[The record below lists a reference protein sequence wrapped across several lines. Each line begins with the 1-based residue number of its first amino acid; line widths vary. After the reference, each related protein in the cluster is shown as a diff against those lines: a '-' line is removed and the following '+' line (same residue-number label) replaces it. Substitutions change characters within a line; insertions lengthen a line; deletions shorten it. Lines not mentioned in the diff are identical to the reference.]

1 MEICVQVCLLVQS
14 RAAGQRLVQMHTK
27 VPGILV
33 LLLQCVWGVGW
44 ENAYSVAGPGEDSKW
59 MLDTFLDCSP
69 VCLFTEAGMHVE
81 PRTHWFWAVWLTSL
95 PQAFT
100 ISTSWVLGLQGPPNK
115 LDILWVL
122 VSKPQSSAL
131 NNKYPLG
138 HLPTHI
144 IILFSRQII
153 SSSQNFMPALTQTYI
168 NLFFCTLLWVILLF
182 QQLFLL

>member
-14 RAAGQRLVQMHTK
+14 RAAGQHIFQMHTK

-44 ENAYSVAGPGEDSKW
+44 EHACSVAGPGEDSKW

-69 VCLFTEAGMHVE
+69 VCLFTEAGMHLE

-100 ISTSWVLGLQGPPNK
+100 ISTSWVLGLQGSPNK

-168 NLFFCTLLWVILLF
+168 NLLFCTLLWVILLF